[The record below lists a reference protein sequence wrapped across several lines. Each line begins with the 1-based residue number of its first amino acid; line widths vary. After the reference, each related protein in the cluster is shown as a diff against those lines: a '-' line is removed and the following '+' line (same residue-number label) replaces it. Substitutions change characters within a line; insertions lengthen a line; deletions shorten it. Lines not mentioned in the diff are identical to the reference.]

1 MPVFAPQLD
10 RLLRPISEEEPG
22 GEYLRYTEAYDAIQE
37 ARRADD
43 PSLPQGIW
51 QRELKKADWERLAT
65 LCEDAIRNRSKDLY
79 LAVWLVE
86 AWLHRQGAGGVA
98 AGLQL
103 LHGLCANFWEDL
115 YPRVDPEDHEVR
127 AAPFDWLNDR
137 LPVALGIVAISRP
150 EGPDMVPYN
159 WGELVAARAGAT
171 GNRREAR
178 SRPAGEDGQTHA
190 KVLAS
195 IALTPIAWHQDLAVQ
210 ISAALEATQRLISLL
225 HEASPDAPPSLR
237 RIEEQLSEML
247 RWINA
252 VLEERGGSVLVVQ
265 NVVPESPSNEDVSMP
280 HAEDG
285 VVHSREEA
293 YRLLSVAAEYL
304 LRTEPH
310 SPTPYLVRRAVSW
323 GSMPL
328 SELLSEYTQD
338 GNDLRVL
345 RVLLGLTEEGN

>member
-10 RLLRPISEEEPG
+10 RLLRPITDTDPG
-22 GEYLRYTEAYDAIQE
+22 GEWLRYTEVYDAIQE

-43 PSLPQGIW
+43 PTLPQGIW

-86 AWLHRQGAGGVA
+86 AWLHRHGAGGVA

-103 LHGLCANFWEDL
+103 LRGLCAEFWDDL
-115 YPRVDPEDHEVR
+115 YPRVDPEDSEVR

-137 LPVALGIVAISRP
+137 LPVGLGTIVISRP
-150 EGPDMVPYN
+150 DSPDSVPYT
-159 WGELVAARAGAT
+159 WTDLVTARAGFT
-171 GNRREAR
+171 GTRREAR
-178 SRPAGEDGQTHA
+178 VPGEEGISHA
-190 KVLAS
+190 KVAAS
-195 IALTPIAWHQDLAVQ
+195 VGLTPVGWLQDLAAQ
-210 ISAALEATQRLISLL
+210 ISAALEATQHLISLL
-225 HEASPDAPPSLR
+225 HELSPEAPPSLR

-252 VLEERGGSVLVVQ
+252 VLEERGASSPVVQ
-265 NVVPESPSNEDVSMP
+265 AIVAEQPSTEITSMP

-285 VVHSREEA
+285 VVRSRDEA
-293 YRLLSVAAEYL
+293 YRLLAIAAEYL

-310 SPTPYLVRRAVSW
+310 SPTPYLVQRAVSW
-323 GSMPL
+323 GNMPL
-328 SELLSEYTQD
+328 SELLVEYTQD
-338 GNDLRVL
+338 GNDLRML
-345 RVLLGLTEEGN
+345 RVLLGLGEGG